1 MLTRRPLPTSPFPLP
16 PSTLPL
22 PPGVSAADL
31 LQGAD
36 VYVQVGGAWKKA
48 QLKNVDSSAATTAAG
63 DKVALKDVATIS
75 ENAKSGMPDMIKL
88 DVLHSAS
95 ILDNLEVR
103 FFRDEIYT
111 NVGSVLLSVN
121 PFKRMEYYTNDHV
134 WKYAKASALDLK
146 NFALPPHIYSTAKTA
161 YETMLRS
168 QGNQSVLISGES
180 GAGKTEATKYVLQ
193 YLTTVS
199 KGPDAEGGQ
208 SAIERMIV
216 DSSPILE
223 AFGNAKTVR
232 NNNSSRFGKFFDIQF
247 NGRGE
252 IVGGKITDYL
262 LEKSR
267 VVQVAKDERSY
278 HVFYQLCAG
287 ASDTERE
294 KYKIST
300 ADKYQYLQQSGCTQ
314 VANIDDAAEY
324 RDLLRSFNSC
334 KVTALEVDAIKR
346 ILTSV
351 LHLGNSKFKGDA
363 DSPAEL
369 DGTEAVDT
377 VAELLQINEGKL
389 RGALISRTMSTG
401 GGRGRGSVYKI
412 QLKPSEA
419 LATRDALAKG
429 MYVKLFRW
437 LVLKITENMIA
448 QEGHAYTIG
457 VLDIFG
463 FEVMP
468 VNSFEQLCINFA
480 NEKLHQQFIDYVFKL
495 EIEEYE
501 KEKLGIKVDYTDN
514 EECLKLI
521 ETKGTGILPM
531 LHEQCQLGARG
542 SEDQWRDAMNDK
554 FRKHT
559 YYVEER
565 KSRTDFS
572 INHYANKVTY
582 DTTGCLD
589 KNKDQ
594 LNADLQEL
602 MSSSLQPEINDIL
615 TSGTAPS
622 RRGVVTVSNQFMS
635 SLTSLTTVI
644 RESSP
649 HYVRCLKSTEEK
661 KPGIFDGVGLN
672 RQLGYSGVLETIKI
686 RIAGY
691 AVRFG
696 FSAFVSRF
704 HMLLKGAS
712 NITNDKEA
720 VLEILR
726 KCNVNL
732 EDKSQIAV
740 GIHKI
745 FLKSEETLLRL
756 ESEREKII
764 LHHVVRIQN
773 YWRMILAQR
782 LLVKLRIEEKKRIE
796 EEIRRKKEEEERKK
810 REAEEAR
817 LLEERKREA
826 DKKEEEEKQ
835 KDEASG
841 AAPVALDQAAEAVE
855 GRETEGLVEEDDTEI
870 TDVPQREMVYLP
882 EPILPSEDPS
892 KPNVDD
898 IPKEPAEFSGWLCK
912 EGANTRGLGFAKMS
926 KWTKRYFVLK
936 GREIKYYT
944 DEKFTE
950 QKGSLTLS
958 AGSCCTDIP
967 VAQRKSLPTNVGSNF
982 FQICSEGRTMRV
994 ACPRADDVKEWY
1006 DKVALAARQI
1016 EGSADDGATK
1026 EVLVHLPDGST
1037 SIVKLK
1043 ENQGAKDAFLKL
1055 AKKINVRGM
1064 QFFSLVET
1072 VQVNDGMYLQRVL
1085 SERDNLNIIKPS
1097 NRLIFKKVVFEE
1109 EMDPRADS
1117 GMLLDFLYTQAVT
1130 DLLSF
1135 MLPEEKDLVRHA
1147 ALMLKIKEVTID
1159 PVIHT
1164 RGFLTNQMH
1173 EYLSYGTMRKATRGK
1188 IDDWEAKVLNKVHDL
1203 EASGKTLAECKME
1216 YVQMAMD
1223 NPAFGAAY
1231 YPVVWSKG
1239 DGTQVELILA
1249 VNCSGLHLL
1258 YRRSREFFKSFYY
1271 ETIMK
1276 WGRSMATFNF
1286 TSQDEQRWEFETEQ
1300 GEEINKFMGIYIKL
1314 LLESRL
1320 S

>member
-1 MLTRRPLPTSPFPLP
+1 M
-16 PSTLPL
+16 
-22 PPGVSAADL
+22 
-31 LQGAD
+31 
-36 VYVQVGGAWKKA
+36 QVGGAWKKA
-48 QLKNVDSSAATTAAG
+48 QLKNVDGASATTAAG

-75 ENAKSGMPDMIKL
+75 ENAKTGMPDMIKL

-134 WKYAKASALDLK
+134 WQYAKASALALK
-146 NFALPPHIYSTAKTA
+146 NFDLPPHIYSTAKTA

-294 KYKIST
+294 KYKIGT
-300 ADKYQYLQQSGCTQ
+300 ADKFQYLQQSGCTA
-314 VANIDDAAEY
+314 VPNIDDAAEY
-324 RDLLRSFNSC
+324 KDLLRSFNSC

-351 LHLGNSKFKGDA
+351 LHLGNAKFSGAEDA
-363 DSPAEL
+363 AAEL

-412 QLKPSEA
+412 QMKPVEA
-419 LATRDALAKG
+419 MATRDALAKG

-495 EIEEYE
+495 EIDEYE

-531 LHEQCQLGARG
+531 LHEQCQLGGRG
-542 SEDQWRDAMNDK
+542 SEDQWREQMNEK
-554 FRKHT
+554 YRKHA

-582 DTTGCLD
+582 DTRGCLE

-622 RRGVVTVSNQFMS
+622 RRGVITVSNQFMA

-644 RESSP
+644 RASSP

-704 HMLLKGAS
+704 HMLLKGANVS
-712 NITNDKEA
+712 TDKDA

-740 GIHKI
+740 GVHKI

-756 ESEREKII
+756 EGEREKII

-773 YWRMILAQR
+773 YWRVILAQR

-826 DKKEEEEKQ
+826 DKKEDEEKQ

-855 GRETEGLVEEDDTEI
+855 GRETEGVAEEDDSEI
-870 TDVPQREMVYLP
+870 TDVPRREMVYLP
-882 EPILPSEDPS
+882 EPMLPSEDPS
-892 KPNVDD
+892 KPRADD

-912 EGANTRGLGFAKMS
+912 EGGNTRSLGFAKMS

-944 DEKFTE
+944 DERLTE
-950 QKGSLTLS
+950 LKGNLTLS
-958 AGSCCTDIP
+958 AGTCCTDIP

-994 ACPRADDVKEWY
+994 ACPRADDVKEWFA
-1006 DKVALAARQI
+1006 KVSLAARQI

-1026 EVLVHLPDGST
+1026 KVLVHLPDGSE
-1037 SIVKLK
+1037 SVVMLK

-1064 QFFSLVET
+1064 QYFSLVET

-1085 SERDNLNIIKPS
+1085 SERDNLGVIKPS
-1097 NRLIFKKVVFEE
+1097 NRLVFKKVVFEE
-1109 EMDPRADS
+1109 EMDPRADN
-1117 GMLLDFLYTQAVT
+1117 GMLLDFLYTQAVN

-1135 MLPEEKDLVRHA
+1135 MLPDAKDLVRHA

-1173 EYLSYGTMRKATRGK
+1173 EYLSYGTMRKATRSK
-1188 IDDWEAKVLNKVHDL
+1188 VDDWEAKVLNKVHDL
-1203 EASGKTLAECKME
+1203 EASGKTSEECKME

-1231 YPVVWSKG
+1231 YPVVWGKS

-1320 S
+1320 NG

>member
-1 MLTRRPLPTSPFPLP
+1 
-16 PSTLPL
+16 
-22 PPGVSAADL
+22 
-31 LQGAD
+31 

-134 WKYAKASALDLK
+134 WKYAKATALDLK

-314 VANIDDAAEY
+314 VPNIDDAAEY
-324 RDLLRSFNSC
+324 KDLLRSFNSC

-495 EIEEYE
+495 EIEEYD
-501 KEKLGIKVDYTDN
+501 KEKLGIKVEYTDN

-542 SEDQWRDAMNDK
+542 SEEQWRDAMNDK

-622 RRGVVTVSNQFMS
+622 RRGVVTVSNQFIS

-841 AAPVALDQAAEAVE
+841 SAPVALDQAAEAVE
-855 GRETEGLVEEDDTEI
+855 GRETEGLVEEDDTDI

-892 KPNVDD
+892 KPNADD

-1072 VQVNDGMYLQRVL
+1072 VHVNDGMYLQRVL

-1173 EYLSYGTMRKATRGK
+1173 EYLSYGTMRKATRAK

-1203 EASGKTLAECKME
+1203 EASGKTLGECKME